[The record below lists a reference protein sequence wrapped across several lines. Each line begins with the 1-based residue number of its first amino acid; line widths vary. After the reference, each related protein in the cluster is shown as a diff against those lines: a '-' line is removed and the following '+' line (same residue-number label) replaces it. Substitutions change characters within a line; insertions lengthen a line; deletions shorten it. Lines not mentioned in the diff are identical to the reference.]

1 VPEQLDQQRCCGSSA
16 THTYCFSVAALTRHA
31 KNREAGKVFV
41 QVCAPA
47 AAAAAAAAGAAAA
60 CCCCLLLLNSK
71 LLLQSGWCAEIKNY
85 VLQHRPS
92 LLYY

>member
-1 VPEQLDQQRCCGSSA
+1 MPRIEKQARYLLHMCASA
-16 THTYCFSVAALTRHA
+16 
-31 KNREAGKVFV
+31 
-41 QVCAPA
+41 A